1 MTPSI
6 VQKLRFPLLA
16 LTVGL
21 SAASADIVSVSNN
34 VLLFS
39 TVPYITGSCVNH
51 SVAKGQCQDA
61 EVLAI
66 TEVQQY
72 ALHAAV
78 HYNYAGTPGSV
89 YDNPDSGTYSLA
101 AGTVVNS
108 YFIHFDP
115 LTNTGNTPPPT
126 DSHISGP
133 IGYSLPQDGVARITF
148 SSEETIAGLQTAP
161 GTLNQGT
168 AAYNSAALEIS
179 GLSYANSSGQGPEL
193 GTSPTSDWIWIV
205 DPHTIEFR
213 LDANG
218 ASVDDFR
225 VLTTLP
231 EPATFWL
238 AGVAALGLAAA
249 RKFRR
254 A

>member
-1 MTPSI
+1 MPSSI
-6 VQKLRFPLLA
+6 LLRAPFLA
-16 LTVGL
+16 LTLGL
-21 SAASADIVSVSNN
+21 SAASAGIISASDN

-39 TVPYITGSCVNH
+39 AVPYISGTCVNN
-51 SVAKGQCQDA
+51 SVVKGQCQDA

-66 TEVQQY
+66 TEVQGY

-78 HYNYAGTPGSV
+78 HYNYAGTPGAV
-89 YDNPDSGTYSLA
+89 YDSPTAGTYVLG

-115 LTNTGNTPPPT
+115 PTNTGNTQPPT
-126 DSHISGP
+126 DSSLSGP
-133 IGYSLPQDGVARITF
+133 IGYSLPQDGMVRITF
-148 SSEETIAGLQTAP
+148 SSGETIVGLQTAP
-161 GTLNQGT
+161 GILNQGT
-168 AAYNSAALEIS
+168 TAYNSRALEVS
-179 GLSYANSSGQGPEL
+179 GLSYANSTNEGPEL
-193 GTSPTSDWIWIV
+193 GSGPTSDWIWIV

-213 LDANG
+213 LSANG

-225 VLTTLP
+225 ILTELP
-231 EPATFWL
+231 EPDTFWL
-238 AGVAALGLAAA
+238 AGIAALGLAAA